1 MFQLLRDQ
9 TRGLVNRL
17 FFNHFSSYCEE
28 IKSVKFWISK
38 WKTSHGINQGE
49 LFPTVYM
56 YTKHRGGVR
65 VLESVASHKYLFLGK
80 HEEVFCNTVETM
92 CPLFPLVFF
101 VSTSEACYTAQ
112 CLTKSPLERRT
123 RLALCAIGPAT
134 QHMRQQWIF
143 SILHRLELVGL
154 RRLLDSKHSFYTI
167 EDLLLGWLNRSNK
180 SFRRNSVFLIY
191 IFGFWYIVKQKNRN
205 FQSSKKSFYPMILW
219 EKTLLL
225 TNEQLQRVK
234 TLKERT
240 QWSCKQIPDLLRIC
254 LETNFWTFEG
264 NICTKPDGNL
274 IG

>member
-112 CLTKSPLERRT
+112 CLTKSPLELRT

-154 RRLLDSKHSFYTI
+154 RRLLKTLGHGRCPPASDNSYDDSKHSFYTKRI
-167 EDLLLGWLNRSNK
+167 YFSVDWIAPINPSVGIQFFSFTFLDFGTLL
-180 SFRRNSVFLIY
+180 
-191 IFGFWYIVKQKNRN
+191 
-205 FQSSKKSFYPMILW
+205 SKKTEIFNQVKRHFILW
-219 EKTLLL
+219 FYEKKHCYWRM
-225 TNEQLQRVK
+225 NSY
-234 TLKERT
+234 KESRH
-240 QWSCKQIPDLLRIC
+240 WKRGHSGHVSKY
-254 LETNFWTFEG
+254 
-264 NICTKPDGNL
+264 L
-274 IG
+274 IF

>member
-1 MFQLLRDQ
+1 MAL
-9 TRGLVNRL
+9 
-17 FFNHFSSYCEE
+17 
-28 IKSVKFWISK
+28 
-38 WKTSHGINQGE
+38 
-49 LFPTVYM
+49 
-56 YTKHRGGVR
+56 TK
-65 VLESVASHKYLFLGK
+65 ANF
-80 HEEVFCNTVETM
+80 
-92 CPLFPLVFF
+92 FPLYTCILNTEVVYASWNPLQVISIYSWENMRKYF
-101 VSTSEACYTAQ
+101 VILSKKCVPCFLLCSLSALAKLVTLLNASRNHLLSFALGWRFA
-112 CLTKSPLERRT
+112 PLD
-123 RLALCAIGPAT
+123 
-134 QHMRQQWIF
+134 RQ
-143 SILHRLELVGL
+143 
-154 RRLLDSKHSFYTI
+154 HSFYTI

-180 SFRRNSVFLIY
+180 SFRRNSVFLLY

-205 FQSSKKSFYPMILW
+205 FQSSKTSFYPMILW